1 MEIEKL
7 IKKYLSK
14 FDFYKDGQPLIMENE
29 KELFISYR
37 EKDWNPKTEQIR
49 FDIQIHDGICD
60 INYLQIRMDLKR
72 RGYGRRLVDVIE
84 KFCEE
89 IGEVKLM
96 RVTSSGEGDYFW
108 PKMGFV
114 DLKIR

>member
-1 MEIEKL
+1 MIKKL
-7 IKKYLSK
+7 ITKYLSE
-14 FDFYKDGQPLIMENE
+14 FDFYKDRQPLAVVKN
-29 KELFISYR
+29 KRGLFISYR
-37 EKDWNPKTEQIR
+37 EKDWNPQTEQIR

-60 INYLQIRMDLKR
+60 INYLQIKRGLKC

-84 KFCEE
+84 RFCEE
-89 IGEVKLM
+89 IGGVELM

-114 DLKIR
+114 DF